1 MAILSRLVVV
11 CGALFWYI
19 LTLTLLKNFFDNLKF
34 LFFLEILKIHSFF
47 FFMFLFAGLDPT
59 LNLQELCF

>member
-19 LTLTLLKNFFDNLKF
+19 LTLTLFKKKIDNLIF
-34 LFFLEILKIHSFF
+34 FLLLFILFFLII

-59 LNLQELCF
+59 LNLQKLCF

>member
-19 LTLTLLKNFFDNLKF
+19 LTLTLFKKKFDNFIFF
-34 LFFLEILKIHSFF
+34 LFIFF
-47 FFMFLFAGLDPT
+47 YFIIIIFFMFLFAGLDPT
-59 LNLQELCF
+59 LNLQKLCF